1 MKLRI
6 LTAVCAIAMIIFI
19 GLGLGRV
26 EASPT
31 IIDFELE
38 IEMKDGQE
46 YEIEYEM
53 KKNQIEAKYA
63 VPRSVT
69 VYGQE
74 ALPKIELFLKQI
86 SLVPEVDKE
95 ELMNQIFT
103 AFKIDK
109 KDIEEIEVDVKF
121 DGGKRL
127 KFEQTFS

>member
-1 MKLRI
+1 MKLR
-6 LTAVCAIAMIIFI
+6 LLAAVCAISMIVFI

-38 IEMKDGQE
+38 IEMKSGEE

-63 VPRSVT
+63 VPSSVT

-74 ALPKIELFLKQI
+74 ALPRIEAFLKQI
-86 SLVPEVDKE
+86 KLVPEADKDE
-95 ELMNQIFT
+95 IMNQIFA
-103 AFKIDK
+103 AFQIDK
-109 KDIEEIEVDVKF
+109 KDIEEMEVDVKF

-127 KFEQTFS
+127 KFEQAFS